1 MNSKESFADTGSVS
15 EDDKW
20 SILREHN
27 ATGGKT
33 MNPVDTYTA
42 PLVHRSAEEI
52 ARNEHGGVGTY
63 INPVD
68 AYTAPLVHR
77 SVEEIARNEHGGGAG
92 VPEDTNE
99 RYGTNDR
106 EVLNTMNQLRY
117 ANWAADLDQ
126 KISILPE
133 KSLSELI
140 ALRFKNTANTLDDR
154 GADKKSLSENMCFDL
169 AIIAQTVRLGK
180 EIPEMNVSQYVG
192 QKDERNV
199 SGVLDAYQEKINE
212 TGRGEIELLDAHS
225 EKPILNPETNKP
237 YTASEAIASIKQEL
251 SNQTEVE

>member
-1 MNSKESFADTGSVS
+1 MNNKESFANTGSVS

-27 ATGGKT
+27 ATGGKI

-42 PLVHRSAEEI
+42 PLIHRSAEEI
-52 ARNEHGGVGTY
+52 ARNEHGGVT
-63 INPVD
+63 
-68 AYTAPLVHR
+68 
-77 SVEEIARNEHGGGAG
+77 G

-99 RYGTNDR
+99 RYGTDDR

-117 ANWAADLDQ
+117 ANWTADLDQ
-126 KISILPE
+126 KISMLPE

-140 ALRFKNTANTLDDR
+140 ALRYKNTANTLDDR
-154 GADKKSLSENMCFDL
+154 GADKKKLSENMCFDL
-169 AIIAQTVRLGK
+169 AIIAQTIRLGK

-192 QKDERNV
+192 QNDERNV

-212 TGRGEIELLDAHS
+212 TGRSEIELIDAHS

-237 YTASEAIASIKQEL
+237 YTASEAISSIKREL
-251 SNQTEVE
+251 LSQTEAE